1 MLTYKLILP
10 AALVVASSASADLYV
25 TTYTDAQ
32 YDQGPGF
39 VDNLDLTTV
48 LVSNDLENVYF
59 RIQTSSYESWT
70 RYLVFLDTAEDAGI
84 SGNNNPWLRNI
95 EMSDNGI
102 DYFVGAYNN
111 DSDNG
116 GAALLYSANDSGS
129 WDQIND
135 GADHQDRGTHSFSM
149 AFSIAMAD
157 LGLGINDTFSFEV
170 ATTGGDNGNPATD
183 LMNGNSGN
191 WGGSSSFGPGML
203 EYTIVPAPGALS
215 LLAMA
220 GLVARRRR
228 A

>member
-1 MLTYKLILP
+1 MVSYKLILP
-10 AALVVASSASADLYV
+10 AALVVGSSASADLFVSSYYD
-25 TTYTDAQ
+25 TQ

-70 RYLVFLDTAEDAGI
+70 RYLVFLDTEEGAGNT
-84 SGNNNPWLRNI
+84 GNNNPWFRNV
-95 EMSDNGI
+95 EMGSNGI
-102 DYFVGAYNN
+102 DYFIGAYNN
-111 DSDNG
+111 DNDNG
-116 GAALLYSANDSGS
+116 GDALLYSANDSGS
-129 WDQIND
+129 WDSINE
-135 GADHQDRGTHSFSM
+135 GADHQDSGTHSFSI

-157 LGLGINDTFSFEV
+157 IGLGIGDTFSFEV

-183 LMNGNSGN
+183 LMNGSSGD
-191 WGGSSSFGPGML
+191 WGGSSSFGEML

>member
-10 AALVVASSASADLYV
+10 AALVVASSASADLFV
-25 TTYTDAQ
+25 TQYNDDQ
-32 YDQGPGF
+32 YDQGPAF
-39 VDNLDLTTV
+39 VDNLDLTTMD
-48 LVSNDLENVYF
+48 VSNDLENVYF

-70 RYLVFLDTAEDAGI
+70 RYLVFLDTAEGTWI
-84 SGNNNPWLRNI
+84 SGNNNPWIRNVDTG
-95 EMSDNGI
+95 SFGI

-116 GAALLYSANDSGS
+116 GAALLYDGTSGS
-129 WDQIND
+129 WNGIG
-135 GADHQDRGTHSFSM
+135 GADHQDSSTHSYSIAFQISM
-149 AFSIAMAD
+149 ASI
-157 LGLGINDTFSFEV
+157 GVGIGDTFLFEV
-170 ATTGGDNGNPATD
+170 ATTGGSDGDPATD
-183 LMNGNSGN
+183 LMNGNSAS
-191 WGGSSSFGPGML
+191 WGGTASFGNRML